1 MSGRDTVP
9 KLAVTPLTIEGH
21 TIAPGQSARV
31 ALNFCEL
38 ADGTRITLP
47 AIVANGTRP
56 GPRLYIGA
64 TIHGDEV
71 VGAAIVA
78 KLMAEV
84 DPAALAGS
92 IVAIPVQHPLAFQA
106 DHRFPISQFMKSPL
120 DQSPIDTWACF
131 PGDAGGNLSQQLA
144 AKIFGLIKAS
154 SFALDIHT
162 PTRGGRYVPISIL
175 PGMALGANAER
186 ALWLAEQVS
195 SGFIVKGEKGMY
207 VSRGIQCVEA
217 TAAGVPSFTFE
228 IGEGGRL
235 EPEVV
240 TEGLR
245 CMRNALIGLGMIA
258 GSRQEAPIVHVM
270 RDFLGLRATKGG
282 LLYTHPKLGDVVEK
296 GTLVAHT
303 ENVYGDVVERF
314 TAPERAVFV
323 RATTLSTVSTGE
335 RTVTLGLL

>member
-1 MSGRDTVP
+1 MTKRDHVPSLPVGPLVAEGTTVEPGRKTR
-9 KLAVTPLTIEGH
+9 LALPL
-21 TIAPGQSARV
+21 
-31 ALNFCEL
+31 CEL
-38 ADGTRITLP
+38 GDGTAIKIP
-47 AIVANGTRP
+47 AIVANGAKA
-56 GPRLYIGA
+56 GPRVYIGA

-78 KLMAEV
+78 RLMAEV
-84 DPAALAGS
+84 DPARLAGS

-106 DHRFPISQFMKSPL
+106 DHRIPISQFMKSPL

-131 PGDAGGNLSQQLA
+131 PGDANGNLSQILA
-144 AKIFGLIKAS
+144 AKIFALIKAS

-175 PGMALGANAER
+175 PAMSLSPHAER

-195 SGFIVKGEKGMY
+195 SGFIVKGDKGMY

-217 TAAGVPSFTFE
+217 TSAGVPSFTFE

-240 TEGLR
+240 DEGLR
-245 CMRNALIGLGMIA
+245 CMRNALIGLGMIEGKRVPA
-258 GSRQEAPIVHVM
+258 RVNHVM
-270 RDFLGLRATKGG
+270 RDFLGLRAKRGG
-282 LLYTHPKLGDVVEK
+282 LLYTLAKLGDVVEK
-296 GTLVAHT
+296 GQPLARVVD
-303 ENVYGDVVERF
+303 VYGDEVETF
-314 TAPERAVFV
+314 TAPERGVFV

-335 RTVTLGLL
+335 RVATLGLL